1 MLCSHYKLNQVLV
14 LNVDS
19 EDLTN
24 FVNADHTISCHITD
38 SNEDQLVSDA
48 LAVNQNSTW
57 SFIHKEVTKF
67 CDNENKTEFG
77 WHLH

>member
-19 EDLTN
+19 ENLTN
-24 FVNADHTISCHITD
+24 FVNADHTISSHITD

-48 LAVNQNSTW
+48 LAVNQNST
-57 SFIHKEVTKF
+57 
-67 CDNENKTEFG
+67 
-77 WHLH
+77 